1 MNAEILIMS
10 VLFAAATILLLSKIF
25 GKKKDPAKCA
35 CSHCTCGKNSCDD
48 NKLKEN

>member
-1 MNAEILIMS
+1 MNAETLIMS
-10 VLFAAATILLLSKIF
+10 VLFSAAMILLLFKIF
-25 GKKKDPAKCA
+25 GKKKDSEKCA